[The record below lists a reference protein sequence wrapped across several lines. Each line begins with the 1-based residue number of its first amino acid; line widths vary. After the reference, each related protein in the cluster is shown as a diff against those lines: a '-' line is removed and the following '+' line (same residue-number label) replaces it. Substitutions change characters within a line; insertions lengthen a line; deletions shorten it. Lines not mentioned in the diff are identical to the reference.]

1 MDDEHLLENLRS
13 QDVTKNSTIANRSRE
28 AARYVDGMYC
38 KSVALKSGLQLT
50 EGHWKW
56 HSSIDRIRVSNSDG
70 AILYRLRD
78 SELLVENR
86 EIFISTCIYC
96 PRRGWHRGISRRCLI
111 GLLIKLEWLSYR
123 VVKKLRRYVKLPERT
138 DWRTDTIFISI
149 RPSALCDWHWTIR
162 HYVGNL

>member
-1 MDDEHLLENLRS
+1 MNDEHLLENLGS
-13 QDVTKNSTIANRSRE
+13 QDVTKKLNYRKQIARSCAIR
-28 AARYVDGMYC
+28 RWHC

-56 HSSIDRIRVSNSDG
+56 HSSIDRIRVPNSDG

-149 RPSALCDWHWTIR
+149 RASALCDWHWTIR